1 MTVADSA
8 NGAVLLR
15 RWFEVVWNERREDL
29 MEEISAPDVV
39 VHGSSG
45 PKDVFHGLEV
55 FREMY
60 RKLRRAFPDIHF
72 TVEEAIGEGD
82 VAAVRWTARMTHAGD
97 DLGFP
102 ATQKRLEIGGMTF
115 ARFKDG
121 KAVEAWDNW
130 DMLGL
135 MNAIGQSPHTTV
147 IPMEKI

>member
-1 MTVADSA
+1 MTVTDRA
-8 NGAVLLR
+8 NGAALLR

-29 MEEISAPDVV
+29 MEELAAPDVL

-45 PKDVFHGLEV
+45 PKDLLRGLGV

-60 RKLRRAFPDIHF
+60 RKLLGTFPDIRF

-82 VAAVRWTARMTHAGD
+82 VAAVRWTARMTHTGD

-102 ATQKRLEIGGMTF
+102 ATQKTLEITGMTF

-121 KAVEAWDNW
+121 KTVEAWDNW

-135 MNAIGQSPHTTV
+135 MNAIGQTPHTTV
-147 IPMEKI
+147 VPLQTA